1 MPAVVKTA
9 TLSAIVALSTLA
21 ACASPAQ
28 RWWRNLADVGL
39 EATVVSGDPFR
50 HVMIDKPGR
59 RSRVL
64 HVYLDGDGTPW
75 GARGPT
81 SDPTPRSLLVPELMR
96 ADETAAVYLGRPCY
110 HGFASEPGCS
120 AALWTGERY
129 SDTVVGSM
137 AAALARHPTTAAAD
151 RLAFI
156 GYSGGGVLAML
167 LAARVPRTAAV
178 VTVAANLDIEA
189 WAARHGYVRLAGSL
203 NPAEQPSLPSHV
215 YQRHYAGGRDRVVPP
230 EIVSGAGFDPRS
242 LVVVPEFDH
251 VCCWQRLWPSIV
263 ADLVRATEGP

>member
-1 MPAVVKTA
+1 VKTA
-9 TLSAIVALSTLA
+9 ALPVILALSVLA

-28 RWWRNLADVGL
+28 RWWTNVTGVGL
-39 EATVVSGDPFR
+39 QATVVSGDPFR
-50 HVMIDKPGR
+50 HVIVDKPGR

-81 SDPTPRSLLVPELMR
+81 TDPTPRSMLVPGLMR
-96 ADETAAVYLGRPCY
+96 ADDTAAVYLGRPCY
-110 HGFASEPGCS
+110 HGLASEPGCS

-129 SDTVVGSM
+129 SDVVVGSM
-137 AAALARHPTTAAAD
+137 AAALARHATSAAAE

-167 LAARVPRTAAV
+167 LAAREPRTAAV

-189 WAARHGYVRLAGSL
+189 WASRHRYLPLAGSL
-203 NPAEQPSLPSHV
+203 NPAAQPSLPSHV
-215 YQRHYAGGRDRVVPP
+215 YQRHYVGGRDRVVPP
-230 EIVSGAGFDPRS
+230 EIVSRAGLDPRS

-251 VCCWQRLWPSIV
+251 VCCWQRLWPSVV
-263 ADLVRATEGP
+263 ADLVHGTEGT